1 MSMRLAFAA
10 SLLLAVLA
18 GCRSR
23 GEIDILERELRL
35 QEDKIYELEDQ
46 LQGTQSQLESAQREN
61 DTLRAQTEPG
71 GAKVGPTTPPAAP
84 RILPA
89 PPAPNADL
97 APPANVS
104 PSTTAPTVDL
114 GASAPAAAVP
124 LDPNE
129 LPGPAPEELTPPQIE
144 LQSGRRTS
152 TKGLTSIAIHR
163 QLSGGRDFDGH
174 AGDDGLAV
182 VLELRDGAGNL
193 IKAPGRLKLLLEDP
207 RLGTKAR
214 PVAQWDFTAEELA
227 LRYRQTALGG
237 GLHFELPWP
246 GRAPDT
252 SPLRLIARFTDRK
265 GREFAAQRTIDLNP
279 PSIWTARSAEE
290 PRINGEDTPRR
301 PRPLDEQ
308 ADDSRQL
315 PQQAEG
321 EPKAA
326 AGRPVW
332 KPYR

>member
-1 MSMRLAFAA
+1 MRLALAA

-46 LQGTQSQLESAQREN
+46 LQGTQSQLEAAQREN

-71 GAKVGPTTPPAAP
+71 GVKVGPATPPAAP
-84 RILPA
+84 RILPGS
-89 PPAPNADL
+89 PAPNADL
-97 APPANVS
+97 APPANLS
-104 PSTTAPTVDL
+104 TPTTAPNVDL
-114 GASAPAAAVP
+114 GTAPAAP

-129 LPGPAPEELTPPQIE
+129 LPGPAPEDLTPPQIE

-152 TKGLTSIAIHR
+152 TKGLASIAIHR

-193 IKAPGRLKLLLEDP
+193 IKSPGRLKLLLEDP
-207 RLGTKAR
+207 RLGAKAS
-214 PVAQWDFTAEELA
+214 PVAQWDFTAQELA

-252 SPLRLIARFTDRK
+252 SPLRLIARFTDRT
-265 GREFAAQRTIDLNP
+265 GRVFAAQRTIDLNP
-279 PSIWTARSAEE
+279 PSIWTARSSEE
-290 PRINGEDTPRR
+290 SRGVGEGAPQR

-308 ADDSRQL
+308 ADESRQL
-315 PQQAEG
+315 PQQPEG
-321 EPKAA
+321 EAKPAQ
-326 AGRPVW
+326 GRPVW

>member
-1 MSMRLAFAA
+1 MRLAFAA

-71 GAKVGPTTPPAAP
+71 GAKVGPATPPAAP
-84 RILPA
+84 RILPGS
-89 PPAPNADL
+89 PAPDADL
-97 APPANVS
+97 APPASAS
-104 PSTTAPTVDL
+104 PPTTSPTVDL
-114 GASAPAAAVP
+114 GTSAPAVP

-129 LPGPAPEELTPPQIE
+129 LPGPAPEDLAPPQIE

-152 TKGLTSIAIHR
+152 TKGLANIAIHR

-214 PVAQWDFTAEELA
+214 PVAQWDFAADDLA
-227 LRYRQTALGG
+227 VRYRQTALGG

-252 SPLRLIARFTDRK
+252 SPLRLIARFTDRT
-265 GREFAAQRTIDLNP
+265 GRVFAAQRTIDINP
-279 PSIWTARSAEE
+279 PSVWTVRDSEE
-290 PRINGEDTPRR
+290 SRVDGEDAPRR

-308 ADDSRQL
+308 ADDSREL
-315 PQQAEG
+315 PQQPEG
-321 EPKAA
+321 ETKTDT
-326 AGRPVW
+326 GRPVW
-332 KPYR
+332 TPYR